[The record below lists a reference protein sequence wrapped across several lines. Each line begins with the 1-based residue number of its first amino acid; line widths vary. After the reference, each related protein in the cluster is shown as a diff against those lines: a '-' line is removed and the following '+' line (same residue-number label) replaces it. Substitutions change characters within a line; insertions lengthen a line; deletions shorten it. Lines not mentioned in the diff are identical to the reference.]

1 MEITTLIAYILALLV
16 GISLGL
22 MGSGG
27 SILTVPIL
35 VYVLGIDAVTA
46 TGYSLFIVGFTAL
59 TGGLRSIRNK
69 NVAFNIVL
77 AFGLPSMLAAYL
89 TRAFLIPVLP
99 DPVLTTSDWTLS
111 KSVFLLILF
120 AIVMLMAALKMIKPK
135 PVTTHS
141 HPSNARLAISGLGVG
156 ILAGAVGA
164 GGGFLII
171 PALVLMARLPM
182 SKAVGTSLIIISIQ
196 SLAGFFGAA
205 SNTPPDWNLL
215 LMFTVVSVIGIV
227 IGLQLAQKIS
237 GDKLKK
243 GFGWFVLAMGF
254 YILIR
259 EVYALG

>member
-1 MEITTLIAYILALLV
+1 MEITAIIAYILALLV

-59 TGGLRSIRNK
+59 AGGLRSIRSK
-69 NVAFNIVL
+69 NVAFDMV
-77 AFGLPSMLAAYL
+77 AVFGLPSMVSAYI
-89 TRAFLIPVLP
+89 TRAFIIPALP
-99 DPVLTTSDWTLS
+99 DPVINTGNWTLS

-120 AIVMLMAALKMIKPK
+120 AFVMLTAALKMIKPK
-135 PVTTHS
+135 PVTTDS
-141 HPSNARLAISGLGVG
+141 HPSNIRLVISGLGVG

-182 SKAVGTSLIIISIQ
+182 QKAVGTSLMIIAIQ
-196 SLAGFFGAA
+196 SLAGFFGAT
-205 SNTPPDWNLL
+205 SNTQPDWNLL
-215 LMFTVVSVIGIV
+215 LTFTLASVVGIV
-227 IGLQLAQKIS
+227 IGLRMARQIS
-237 GDKLKK
+237 GEKLKK
-243 GFGWFVLAMGF
+243 GFGWFVLAMGL